1 MSAQTLFLLL
11 NCLLFSSLFE
21 EMASNFHGAI
31 HIQLF
36 WKASGTP
43 LIRIPTSPEAISQAH
58 FFFGV
63 LLLLVTPEALP

>member
-1 MSAQTLFLLL
+1 
-11 NCLLFSSLFE
+11 
-21 EMASNFHGAI
+21 MASNFHGAI

-58 FFFGV
+58 FFFGILL